1 MRRFLVTGLLALAFT
16 VAARPAQAQLG
27 GISLG
32 VAAGVANPSGDVK
45 SDFKSGV
52 HVEGLA
58 SLSLP
63 LIPIGFRG
71 EVAYDQMNKKDSVTD
86 PAITSLKLASGVVDA
101 TFSLPFPVFHP
112 YAIGG
117 FGYYVHN
124 GSSGLGDRAGTVGFN
139 GGVGVEL
146 KLPVIR
152 AFGEVRYHTVS
163 YSGTRVA
170 VIPVTVGLT
179 F

>member
-1 MRRFLVTGLLALAFT
+1 MRRFLVAGLVLIAFAL
-16 VAARPAQAQLG
+16 AARPARAQLG

-32 VAAGVANPSGDVK
+32 VAAGIANPSGDVK
-45 SDFKSGV
+45 DGFKSGY
-52 HVEGLA
+52 HIEGLA
-58 SLSLP
+58 ALSLP
-63 LIPIGFRG
+63 LVPIGFRG
-71 EVAYDQMNKKDSVTD
+71 EVAYDRMAKQDSNTD
-86 PAITSLKLASGVVDA
+86 PNITNLQLASGVVDA

-124 GSSGLGDRAGTVGFN
+124 GGAGFGSREGKVGFN

-152 AFGEVRYHTVS
+152 AFGEVRYHTIS
-163 YSGTRVA
+163 YSGARVA
-170 VIPVTVGLT
+170 VIPVTVGIT